1 MVQETSHSQNLVWF
15 FFLFNLVKV
24 LPFLKFWKW
33 MLEMTN
39 RFIRQKQNKKK
50 TIRIFT
56 TLDLPWIEPIA
67 CFLDPVLETL
77 TVTCPFPLLR
87 SRTSLLPWIGTA
99 EVGDVVCREQWIQ
112 LQKGKHFS
120 NETYWNGIDWWCYWM
135 LWCHKTTSICKM
147 WTVNNCIWSFT
158 QTTYL

>member
-56 TLDLPWIEPIA
+56 TLDLP
-67 CFLDPVLETL
+67 
-77 TVTCPFPLLR
+77 
-87 SRTSLLPWIGTA
+87 
-99 EVGDVVCREQWIQ
+99 
-112 LQKGKHFS
+112 
-120 NETYWNGIDWWCYWM
+120 
-135 LWCHKTTSICKM
+135 
-147 WTVNNCIWSFT
+147 
-158 QTTYL
+158 